1 MLPIRTQAQC
11 TDYLEHQRST
21 DHHLKQHL
29 ILLSHRGLTASVVVD
44 LTVLLVWECQMKR
57 DTAVV
62 FNTWLSKAAFY
73 LKLLCRIT
81 DCRLLPLFPIP
92 DPPSLT

>member
-44 LTVLLVWECQMKR
+44 LTVLLVWECQMNNYQIILLVAG
-57 DTAVV
+57 DLLQTESE
-62 FNTWLSKAAFY
+62 LSH
-73 LKLLCRIT
+73 
-81 DCRLLPLFPIP
+81 RLAI
-92 DPPSLT
+92 DK